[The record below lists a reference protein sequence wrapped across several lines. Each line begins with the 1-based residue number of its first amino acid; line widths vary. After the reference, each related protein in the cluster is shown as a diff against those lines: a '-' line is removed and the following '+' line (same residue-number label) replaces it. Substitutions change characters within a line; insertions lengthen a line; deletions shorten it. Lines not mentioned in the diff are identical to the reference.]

1 MPPIEELQ
9 AITEVQADFLINLA
23 SKLPDVSIKQPLIK
37 NIGRGLWEIK
47 VAVENNGWLPAG
59 TAMAKQNK
67 RARPYVVRLNTP
79 NESILNGQKVRRIWT
94 IDGGGNRIWF
104 TWIIQGKTNSPLS
117 ITLYSEKY
125 GIEEINTTLVE
136 NVGGGG
142 I

>member
-1 MPPIEELQ
+1 
-9 AITEVQADFLINLA
+9 
-23 SKLPDVSIKQPLIK
+23 
-37 NIGRGLWEIK
+37 
-47 VAVENNGWLPAG
+47 
-59 TAMAKQNK
+59 
-67 RARPYVVRLNTP
+67 
-79 NESILNGQKVRRIWT
+79 
-94 IDGGGNRIWF
+94 GGGNRIWF